1 MSFLVDTERP
11 QKLDELTFHPS
22 LTRTLKKLAASKDCP
37 HLLFYGPSG
46 GGKMTRI
53 RCLLEGMFGPGAEK
67 TSTSFRQ
74 FKATTSTTVDIQV
87 VVSAFHVEVTPS
99 DVGIRDAAVIQQ
111 LIKQMAENPPVGEV
125 PFHVVVI
132 NDAHCLTRQAQAAL
146 RRTMEKY
153 VSKIRFIF
161 HADSLSPL
169 IPPLRSRCLGIRVP
183 RPTPDELQRDMMNIS
198 QRHALGLNPGLC
210 ARIVEESGC
219 DARLALIR
227 LDVLR
232 RKNVTLSD
240 SHAVIEKQSWKVQRP
255 RTMEY
260 EKHRKMMSAVTACH
274 HSKCFD
280 KILLC
285 SGSYFMLLMQ
295 HNLCLSR
302 PSATD
307 LCHLIHFAVSLH
319 GTKNRTMFGSPWGFL
334 DEFAGDRSAEWQ
346 QY

>member
-146 RRTMEKY
+146 RRTMEK
-153 VSKIRFIF
+153 
-161 HADSLSPL
+161 
-169 IPPLRSRCLGIRVP
+169 SRCLGIRVP

-227 LDVLR
+227 LDMLR

-240 SHAVIEKQSWKVQRP
+240 PHAVIEKQSWKVFVEDIAKDIVTEQSPKRMLAVRAKLYTLLTQWIDP
-255 RTMEY
+255 RDIFY
-260 EKHRKMMSAVTACH
+260 HLV
-274 HSKCFD
+274 
-280 KILLC
+280 
-285 SGSYFMLLMQ
+285 
-295 HNLCLSR
+295 LCLGQRMGSSEDKLR
-302 PSATD
+302 NLTQLAARYEGRRAKSAKAIMQ
-307 LCHLIHFAVSLH
+307 LEAFVAQ
-319 GTKNRTMFGSPWGFL
+319 TMMIIINSSGK
-334 DEFAGDRSAEWQ
+334 
-346 QY
+346 